1 MLRKL
6 FSSKV
11 RIELL
16 SEFFLNPERELY
28 VREIARITGEDYKN
42 VSIEL
47 RNLEEIGLL
56 CSRKEG
62 NLKYFGLNKEFL
74 IYEELKS
81 IFLKT
86 RGAVGV
92 IKDIFSKQKNI
103 DYAFIYG
110 SFASG
115 EESEKSDIDLMVIGE
130 IPLETLLKLM
140 REPENLLSR
149 VVNPSLYNLSEI
161 KKRVKEKDPFI
172 TQVTND
178 PKIMLIGNEDE
189 LRRIGEKGAHKT
201 FQGVPISGKK

>member
-1 MLRKL
+1 MLKKL

-47 RNLEEIGLL
+47 QNLEEIGLL

-74 IYEELKS
+74 IYGELKL

-86 RGAVGV
+86 RGAIGV
-92 IKDIFSKQKNI
+92 FKDILSKEKDI

-115 EESEKSDIDLMVIGE
+115 TESKKSDIDLMVIGQ
-130 IPLETLLKLM
+130 IPLENLLKLM
-140 REPENLLSR
+140 REPEDLLSR
-149 VVNPSLYNLSEI
+149 VINPSLYDLSEI

-172 TQVTND
+172 TRVIND

-189 LRRIGEKGAHKT
+189 LRRIGE
-201 FQGVPISGKK
+201 

>member
-1 MLRKL
+1 MLKRL

-47 RNLEEIGLL
+47 QNLEEIVLL

-74 IYEELKS
+74 IYGELKL
-81 IFLKT
+81 IFLKV
-86 RGAVGV
+86 RGAIGV
-92 IKDIFSKQKNI
+92 FKDIFSKEKDI

-115 EESEKSDIDLMVIGE
+115 TESEKSDIDLMVIGE
-130 IPLETLLKLM
+130 IPLENLLKLM
-140 REPENLLSR
+140 REPEDLLSR
-149 VVNPSLYNLSEI
+149 VINPSLYDLSEI

-172 TQVTND
+172 TQVIND

-189 LRRIGEKGAHKT
+189 LRRIGE
-201 FQGVPISGKK
+201 

>member
-1 MLRKL
+1 MLKKL
-6 FSSKV
+6 FSSKA

-47 RNLEEIGLL
+47 QNLEGIGLL

-74 IYEELKS
+74 IYEELKL

-86 RGAVGV
+86 RGAIGV
-92 IKDIFSKQKNI
+92 FKDIFSKEKDI

-115 EESEKSDIDLMVIGE
+115 TESEKSDIDLMVIGE
-130 IPLETLLKLM
+130 IPLENLLKLM
-140 REPENLLSR
+140 REPEDLLSR
-149 VVNPSLYNLSEI
+149 VINPSLYNLSEI

-172 TQVTND
+172 TQVIND
-178 PKIMLIGNEDE
+178 PKIMLIGNENE
-189 LRRIGEKGAHKT
+189 LRRIGE
-201 FQGVPISGKK
+201 